1 METISKLID
10 LLSPAERKRAGVLMA
25 MMLLMALLDMLGVA
39 SILPFI
45 AVLANPALIETNPI
59 LSLAYQFSANVGVA
73 SVEQFLFLLGLF
85 VFVLLVFSLI
95 FKALTT
101 YAQTR
106 FALMREY
113 TIGKRLVE
121 GYLHQPYSWF
131 LNRHSAELGKTI
143 LSEVQSVIIN
153 GMTPLMTLMAQSTVA
168 LALLLLL
175 LIVDPVLA
183 LSIGVV
189 LALAYVG
196 IFAVMS
202 SWLKRLGQARI
213 DANKE
218 RFTAVSEAFGAAK
231 EVKVGGLEQAYIKR
245 FAQPAEIYAKGQ
257 ATAQVIAQLPRFA
270 LEAIAFGGMLLII
283 LYLMAK
289 SDSFAAALPIIALY
303 AFAGYRLMPALQQI
317 YGAFTQLRFAG
328 PALDA
333 LHQDMSSLQA
343 TDSRHHHI
351 PPLALTQAI
360 RLEQVSFRYPNAPQ
374 PALRGIDLSI
384 PAHSTV
390 GFVGATGS
398 GKTTMVDVILGLLE
412 PQKGFLSVDGQPITA
427 NHRRSW
433 QRAIG
438 YVPQHIYL
446 ADDSVAANIAF
457 GVNAKEVDQQA
468 LERAAKIANLHEFVV
483 NDLPQGYDT
492 NVGERGVRLSGGQRQ
507 RIGIARALYHNPQVL
522 ILDEATSALDNLTEQ
537 AVMEAVNKLGQDIT
551 IILIAHRLST
561 VRQCDRIYLLERGEV
576 KASGTYEILSLHNE
590 EFRKLS
596 NIDFD
601 KSAKLATGPA
611 DVKN

>member
-1 METISKLID
+1 MLKKLLA
-10 LLSPAERKRAGVLMA
+10 LLTPSERKRAG
-25 MMLLMALLDMLGVA
+25 LLMGMILVMAFLDMLGVA
-39 SILPFI
+39 SILPFM
-45 AVLANPALIETNPI
+45 AVLANPELVQTNAVLNTAFTISRHIGIHTP
-59 LSLAYQFSANVGVA
+59 
-73 SVEQFLFLLGLF
+73 EQFLFALGVL
-85 VFVLLVFSLI
+85 VFVLLVTSLA

-113 TIGKRLVE
+113 SIGKRLVE

-131 LNRHSAELGKTI
+131 LNRHSADLGKTI
-143 LSEVQSVIIN
+143 LSEVNAVIGN
-153 GMTPLMTLMAQSTVA
+153 GMIPLMTLMAQSTVA
-168 LALLLLL
+168 LALLILLI
-175 LIVDPVLA
+175 IVDPLLA
-183 LSIGVV
+183 LSVGVV
-189 LALAYVG
+189 LGLAYAS

-202 SWLKRLGQARI
+202 GWLKRLGQARI

-231 EVKVGGLEQAYIKR
+231 EVKVGGLEQAYIQR
-245 FAQPAEIYAKGQ
+245 FAKPAEIYAKGH
-257 ATAQVIAQLPRFA
+257 ATAKVISQLPRYA
-270 LEAIAFGGMLLII
+270 LEAIAFGGMLLVM

-289 SDSFAAALPIIALY
+289 SGSFASALPIIALY

-333 LHQDMSSLQA
+333 LHQDFTSLQA
-343 TDSRHHHI
+343 ADAQHGLIS
-351 PPLALTQAI
+351 PLPLTQAI
-360 RLEQVSFRYPNAPQ
+360 TLNQVSYRYPKAPQ
-374 PALRGIDLSI
+374 PALKGIDLTI

-398 GKTTMVDVILGLLE
+398 GKTTTVDVILGLLE
-412 PQKGFLSVDGQPITA
+412 PQEGLLSIDGQPITA
-427 NHRRSW
+427 TNRRQW

-457 GVNAKEVDQQA
+457 GVNAKDIDQQA
-468 LERAAKIANLHEFVV
+468 VERAAKIANLHEFVV
-483 NDLPQGYDT
+483 NDLPQGYAT
-492 NVGERGVRLSGGQRQ
+492 TVGERGVRLSGGQRQ

-537 AVMEAVNKLGQDIT
+537 AVMEAVNNLGHDIT

-561 VRQCDRIYLLERGEV
+561 VRECDQIYLLERGEV
-576 KASGTYEILSLHNE
+576 KAQGTFEELSENNTQ
-590 EFRKLS
+590 FKLM
-596 NIDFD
+596 
-601 KSAKLATGPA
+601 A
-611 DVKN
+611 DHA